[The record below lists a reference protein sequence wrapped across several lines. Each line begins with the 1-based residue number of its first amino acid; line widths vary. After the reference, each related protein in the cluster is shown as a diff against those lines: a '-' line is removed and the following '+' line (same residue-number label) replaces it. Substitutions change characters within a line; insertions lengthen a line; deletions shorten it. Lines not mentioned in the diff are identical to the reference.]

1 LKSEN
6 NIIYLSNLEDN
17 YDFKILNKT
26 NAIDDNFSDLKNKL
40 WNYNGLSLERKKKF
54 INEFLK
60 TISNI
65 LK

>member
-1 LKSEN
+1 MKSEN